1 MRRLAI
7 SIPLCCLLL
16 SGAGLAQAG
25 SVTGDGLKAGAEVD
39 TAWVPWQTRL
49 ALAPAWSGSGWS
61 ATAAPLSAGS
71 ASALLA
77 GDRYL
82 GWGRLGSGG
91 GVRAT
96 GALLFGSSALSL
108 ASPAG
113 SHQGEM
119 VWRPALGT
127 IAHPGADAEAGAM
140 PYLGL
145 GYSAWWARTGLGLSA
160 DLGIAAQK
168 PGEAVRFGRVVSGSE
183 GLDEMFRA
191 MQLSPVLQV
200 NLSYAF

>member
-7 SIPLCCLLL
+7 SIPLCTLCL
-16 SGAGLAQAG
+16 AGLVTAQAAP
-25 SVTGDGLKAGAEVD
+25 VTGDGLKAGAEID
-39 TAWVPWQTRL
+39 TAWVPWQSRL
-49 ALAPAWSGSGWS
+49 AWAPAGSSLAWGASPLTAGYS
-61 ATAAPLSAGS
+61 AAALV
-71 ASALLA
+71 A

-82 GWGRLGSGG
+82 GWGRLGDGG
-91 GVRAT
+91 GLRAT
-96 GALLFGSSALSL
+96 GALLFGKSALSL
-108 ASPAG
+108 ASPMGG
-113 SHQGEM
+113 SQGEM
-119 VWRPALGT
+119 PWRPAFGT
-127 IAHPGADAEAGAM
+127 TAGATGESDGGAM

-168 PGEAVRFGRVVSGSE
+168 PGEMVRFGRVVSGGE
-183 GLDEMFRA
+183 GLDEVFRA